1 MKTREAIMGLSQ
13 SEKLKSGIIWV
24 SQVLQVFEGMTDQE
38 RQGASKVVIP
48 LLHMMA
54 HEARLGMTLAENSP
68 GWEKIDKHLDQ
79 AVAMISSG
87 VGPESVVHLTQ
98 ALSQV
103 TSLGQRSMSH
113 LVNEGL
119 L

>member
-1 MKTREAIMGLSQ
+1 MALSQ
-13 SEKLKSGIIWV
+13 SEKLKSGLIWV
-24 SQVLQVFEGMTDQE
+24 SQALQTFEGLTEQE
-38 RQGASKVVIP
+38 RRGASKVVLT

-54 HEARLGMTLAENSP
+54 HETRLAMSLADNGA
-68 GWEKIDKHLDQ
+68 GWEKIERHLDQ
-79 AVAMISSG
+79 AIAMVSSG
-87 VGPESVVHLTQ
+87 VGFESVVHLTQ

-113 LVNEGL
+113 LVEEGL